1 MIAGT
6 PLGLHATIYSMYTH
20 TLVTTDHINKKPFS
34 SNTLH
39 HTVGDTT
46 TGSYQHQVT
55 VVTCSSADDHVTTC
69 AHTPFLRKNRS
80 PSLYPWWNSSSSW
93 LQDVGHNAFV
103 RRTIFFALI
112 CSGWSEMLTMCG
124 EADSPWGQ
132 MSQSPLNGDTEMT
145 SGSELKG
152 MLLVKPPSQHR
163 CRKEGRKG
171 LI

>member
-1 MIAGT
+1 MSVVGGSHMLISRWSC
-6 PLGLHATIYSMYTH
+6 HHTH
-20 TLVTTDHINKKPFS
+20 T
-34 SNTLH
+34 
-39 HTVGDTT
+39 
-46 TGSYQHQVT
+46 
-55 VVTCSSADDHVTTC
+55 
-69 AHTPFLRKNRS
+69 HTPFLRKNRS

-163 CRKEGRKG
+163 CRKEGREGVNLTYHVNISWDMVWFTNICLRKV
-171 LI
+171 IV

>member
-1 MIAGT
+1 MS
-6 PLGLHATIYSMYTH
+6 PH
-20 TLVTTDHINKKPFS
+20 T
-34 SNTLH
+34 
-39 HTVGDTT
+39 
-46 TGSYQHQVT
+46 
-55 VVTCSSADDHVTTC
+55 
-69 AHTPFLRKNRS
+69 HTPFLRKNRS

-163 CRKEGRKG
+163 CRKKGREEGERRKG
-171 LI
+171 VKVNLTCHMLRYGLVYKHLSQERKHCPSIYHPDTNTHTSSLHW